1 MTLTNSIPTYSENI
15 PTPVLLID
23 RISEFQ
29 VNTTPDIIPTA
40 FDRWLLASNLQKAI
54 RRGLTD
60 VALGTASK
68 LLIVDARY
76 FWRRLLVIAY
86 EDVGFSNITVCHD
99 LLKTFRREA
108 LCRDL
113 GPERV

>member
-1 MTLTNSIPTYSENI
+1 MNLTNSTTTNLENI
-15 PTPVLLID
+15 PNPVPLID

-29 VNTTPDIIPTA
+29 VNSTPDIIPTA
-40 FDRWLLASNLQKAI
+40 TDRWLLASNLQKAI

-60 VALGTASK
+60 VAMGTANK

-86 EDVGFSNITVCHD
+86 EDIGYGDITKCHD
-99 LLKTFRREA
+99 LLRM
-108 LCRDL
+108 L
-113 GPERV
+113 